1 MRRERGHGA
10 GAGTRAA
17 GVLLAVPLC
26 LTLAAQPAVALPGAE
41 LWAKRYSG
49 PAKLYDEA
57 NALAVSSD
65 GTKVFST
72 GFSRSSLSNN
82 DYATVAYN
90 AVTGAKLWAQRFDGQ
105 AHLDDQ
111 AEAVVVSPDGSTVF
125 VTGRSRGAVD
135 YAYAT
140 VAYGSSTG
148 EVLWSK
154 RYDGPDDSGSE
165 ARTIG
170 VSADGSVVFVSG
182 ASYGSTSSLD
192 YATVAYDA
200 STGARLWEKRY
211 NGPLNSH
218 DEANA
223 LGVSPDGSSVFVTGY
238 SYGLAQRADYAT
250 VGYDA
255 STGARLWVS
264 RYAEPSN
271 DNEEPLGARAVVVSP
286 DSSRVFV
293 TGRNRSNT
301 TANDY
306 ATVAYEASTGSQLWA
321 RRYDGP
327 GAVSQDGASALGVSP
342 DGSSVFVTGSS
353 SGSTGRSDY
362 ATVAY
367 VASTGTTLWVKRYN
381 GTGDWYDFAE
391 ALGVSRDGSSVF
403 VTGSSR
409 GSTASYDDF
418 TTVAYDASIST
429 KLWVTRYDGALHSS
443 DGARSLGV
451 SPDGSRVFVTGYSYG
466 STNTQ
471 DYATVAYA
479 TT

>member
-1 MRRERGHGA
+1 
-10 GAGTRAA
+10 
-17 GVLLAVPLC
+17 
-26 LTLAAQPAVALPGAE
+26 LTLATQPAVALPGAQ
-41 LWAKRYSG
+41 LWASRYSG

-57 NALAVSSD
+57 NALAVSPD

-72 GFSRSSLSNN
+72 GFSRSSPSDN
-82 DYATVAYN
+82 DYATVASD
-90 AVTGAKLWAQRFDGQ
+90 AATGAKLWAARFDGG

-111 AEAVVVSPDGSTVF
+111 AEGIVVDPDGSTVF
-125 VTGRSRGAVD
+125 VTGRSQGGVD

-140 VAYGSSTG
+140 VAYDATSGA
-148 EVLWSK
+148 VMWSK

-165 ARTIG
+165 ARSIG
-170 VSADGSVVFVSG
+170 VSPDGSMVFVSG
-182 ASYGSTSSLD
+182 ASYGSTTSID
-192 YATVAYDA
+192 YATVAYET
-200 STGARLWEKRY
+200 STGAKVWARRY

-223 LGVSPDGSSVFVTGY
+223 LGVSPEGSSVFVTGY

-271 DNEEPLGARAVVVSP
+271 ENEEPLGARAIVVSP
-286 DSSRVFV
+286 DSSSVFV

-327 GAVSQDGASALGVSP
+327 GAVSHDAASALGVSP

-353 SGSTGRSDY
+353 SGSTGRSDH

-381 GTGDWYDFAE
+381 GTGDGYDFAE
-391 ALGVSRDGSSVF
+391 ALGVSPDGSGVF
-403 VTGSSR
+403 VTGSSL
-409 GSTASYDDF
+409 GATTGDDF
-418 TTVAYDASIST
+418 TTVAYNASIGT
-429 KLWVTRYDGALHSS
+429 RLWVTSYDGPLHSA

-466 STNTQ
+466 STSTQ